1 MQNVWQ
7 TNIVTE
13 KVKKIYERAKTTEN
27 CSFLEIPGM
36 NQEIFTQ
43 VSPQVKSHDV
53 KLQKYQ
59 KSILKTSVNLMQMLN
74 TLVSISPGEPL
85 SQVTLTSLKANTTDA
100 LAILSCANQNILQ
113 THKDDIMPSLSK
125 EFRQLRNNV
134 PKDSKL
140 LFGDDINQR
149 IMSISKTSKSV
160 VKYQSSSRHDDKYSR
175 PSKSCNYYQN
185 QPKNFKSFPKTSNIP
200 FGKKNKGQ
208 YYPKKY

>member
-13 KVKKIYERAKTTEN
+13 KIKKIHEKAKTPEN
-27 CSFLEIPGM
+27 YSFLEIPRM
-36 NQEIFTQ
+36 NQEIFPQ
-43 VSPQVKSHDV
+43 VSPQIKSHDV

-74 TLVSISPGEPL
+74 TLVSINPGEPL
-85 SQVTLTSLKANTTDA
+85 SQATLTSLKANTTDA

-125 EFRQLRNNV
+125 EFRQLCKNV

-149 IMSISKTSKSV
+149 IILISKTLKPV
-160 VKYQSSSRHDDKYSR
+160 VKNISHLVDMMTDTQD
-175 PSKSCNYYQN
+175 PTKSATTTKTSQ
-185 QPKNFKSFPKTSNIP
+185 KTSNPSQNIKQP
-200 FGKKNKGQ
+200 FWEEE
-208 YYPKKY
+208 